1 MKFTKK
7 GAKEATEN
15 LVSTNTLKEIANSVN
30 KCFEDVLNFGKQ
42 KLSFAVNGNIDNN
55 IHFSNSNNS
64 GVEINFH
71 VKNYTYKNG
80 RYEKE
85 DYHGKIDN
93 NRKSKAPIDGQDALD
108 NSIEISNNTKRR
120 IAISNNEIVILDET
134 INGIY
139 QWSCKKVGRFRP

>member
-1 MKFTKK
+1 M
-7 GAKEATEN
+7 
-15 LVSTNTLKEIANSVN
+15 
-30 KCFEDVLNFGKQ
+30 NFGKQ

-71 VKNYTYKNG
+71 IKNYTYKNG
-80 RYEKE
+80 RYEKA

-139 QWSCKKVGRFRP
+139 HGHVRKWEDLDPKMRAVLIRAGLLNKKGKIK